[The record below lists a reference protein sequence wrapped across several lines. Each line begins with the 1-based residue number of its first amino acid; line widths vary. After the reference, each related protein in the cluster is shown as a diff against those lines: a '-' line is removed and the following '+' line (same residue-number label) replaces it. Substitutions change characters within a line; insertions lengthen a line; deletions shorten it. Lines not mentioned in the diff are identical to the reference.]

1 MRLLA
6 TLEDPRVV
14 WCRSSPIP
22 PIHLPPQQTSS
33 RTRSPDPQSVG
44 LSSAVGLDTPADAAV
59 CLRPCAA
66 LSVAFFR
73 CSWRGVSPSLRT
85 SVVLSLTALLI
96 VAGCSR
102 SPEAKKA
109 RHLERGDRYFSKEQY
124 REAILEYRNV
134 LQIERTNPVAIR
146 QIGLAHY
153 QLGEPGQAFGF
164 LLKSKELDPNNIEV
178 RLKLGTMYLV
188 ARQQDRAHEE
198 AAFLVEKDPKSLDA
212 LALLAGAAN
221 EPKEVDAAIR
231 RLEAAQGELG
241 KRTKLQ
247 LALAGLHLRKRDLAG
262 AERALKEAV
271 TAEPKSF
278 EAHLALGEFYARKRD
293 LPQAEREFKE
303 ASGLA
308 PVGSPARVQLA
319 DLYLLVGKPDEA
331 KKLLGEATQKTPDY
345 LPAWRRL
352 AEIAFAE
359 GKLEDGAKALEAV
372 LKKNPQDL
380 DGLLLRGR
388 LHLAKA
394 ETTQAIQDFQQVLK

>member
-1 MRLLA
+1 MCLGGDRVGLAGHPGSKRGSDRGRVDRHAIQERAPDSLGAHYGRLAPHARWRRRIVPGLDSQTLDRGPSPEGARRASEDDPTGRPPHTRHWRWADPLRRAFDMGVLACPVCGNRMPQLA

-14 WCRSSPIP
+14 WCRSSPVP
-22 PIHLPPQQTSS
+22 PIHLPSQQTSS

-231 RLEAAQGELG
+231 RLETAQGAVG

-278 EAHLALGEFYARKRD
+278 EAHLALGEC
-293 LPQAEREFKE
+293 
-303 ASGLA
+303 
-308 PVGSPARVQLA
+308 
-319 DLYLLVGKPDEA
+319 
-331 KKLLGEATQKTPDY
+331 
-345 LPAWRRL
+345 
-352 AEIAFAE
+352 
-359 GKLEDGAKALEAV
+359 
-372 LKKNPQDL
+372 
-380 DGLLLRGR
+380 
-388 LHLAKA
+388 
-394 ETTQAIQDFQQVLK
+394 